1 MEQKF
6 FLYARKSTDVEDK
19 QVLSIEAQL
28 NELRDYAKREN
39 LNIALEFIEKQS
51 AKIPGRPI
59 FNEMM
64 RCIENGDADSILSW
78 HPDRLARN
86 SIDGGKIIY
95 LLDTGKLASLKFP
108 TFWCDSTSQGK
119 FMLNMAFG
127 QSKYYVDSLSEN
139 TKRGLRQKVRRG
151 EYPGLSPV
159 GYINDSRTKTI
170 VVDKKSAPVIRQAFE
185 LYSQGNQTLNTI
197 GMFLAKHNLLTKHG
211 KRIHR
216 TRATFILSNPF
227 YYGHFRY
234 SGEVYEGKFEPIVDK
249 KLFDRVQ
256 EVMKQ
261 RGRPRHKQKNEPQAY
276 CGLLSCGTC
285 GMMITG
291 EYRVKKQVSGKEHYY
306 TYYHCSKKRRD
317 IKCPEPCI
325 RQEVLDEQISSLLQK
340 VSLPQDWAEYMF
352 GRLEND
358 KTESAQSVSAFV
370 LKNQNRIKDITVK
383 LQRLLDGYLDQ
394 DVEKE
399 VYREQKAKLLS
410 EKKSLEEE
418 ISRNEQKQKHWL
430 EPMSEW
436 IKEAQNMEK
445 IALDSNLLN
454 KKVAAKKVFGSNLLL
469 REKTVSAC
477 TPNSDSFLTD
487 SLADSGGTPWDA
499 LRASHASVGSSDE
512 SRIMVPRA
520 RVALATSSS
529 SGKHSAN

>member
-1 MEQKF
+1 MNNKF

-28 NELRDYAKREN
+28 QELRDYAKREN
-39 LNIALEFIEKQS
+39 LNIALEFVEKQS
-51 AKIPGRPI
+51 AKYIGRPV

-64 RCIENGDADSILSW
+64 KCIEKGDANSILSW

-170 VVDKKSAPVIRQAFE
+170 VIDKKSAPVIRKAFE
-185 LYSQGNQTLNTI
+185 MYAEGNQTLDTI
-197 GMFLAKHNLLTKHG
+197 GMFLAQNQLLTKHG
-211 KRIHR
+211 KKIHR

-234 SGEVYEGKFEPIVDK
+234 AGEVYEGKFEPIVSK

-261 RGRPRHKQKNEPQAY
+261 RGRPRHKMKNEPQVF

-285 GMMITG
+285 GMMVTG

-317 IKCPEPCI
+317 MKCPEPCI
-325 RQEVLDEQISSLLQK
+325 RQESLDAQISSLLQK
-340 VSLPQDWAEYMF
+340 VSMPQDWADYLNQ
-352 GRLEND
+352 RLEED
-358 KTESAQSVSAFV
+358 KTESVQSVSAFV
-370 LKNQNRIKDITVK
+370 QKNQKGIQNIVVK
-383 LQRLLDGYLDQ
+383 LQRLLDGYLEQ

-399 VYREQKAKLLS
+399 VYRAEKAKLLS
-410 EKKSLEEE
+410 EKKSLEEQ
-418 ISRNEQKQKHWL
+418 ITNVEQKQKQWL
-430 EPMSEW
+430 EPMGKW
-436 IKEAQNMEK
+436 ITEAQNMEK

-469 REKTVSAC
+469 QNKLVRASA
-477 TPNSDSFLTD
+477 PEILN
-487 SLADSGGTPWDA
+487 SLAIPPKNPWSA
-499 LRASHASVGSSDE
+499 LCAVRLYPPKKPLSSLLVSVLYQT
-512 SRIMVPRA
+512 RTYFQNKVR
-520 RVALATSSS
+520 
-529 SGKHSAN
+529 